1 MNELQVAA
9 EFEGSH
15 EAREALADL
24 QQAGFDARLTPEP
37 PAHLKPRA
45 GRSLGLGML
54 LGTLIGILLTAALV
68 LLAYFVVPYRQHLH
82 LLPVVIGALIIGG
95 IVGGVVGH
103 MLGSVIAL
111 HAVSEAPTAGE
122 ATLMPVVIVRTTRR
136 DDAQS
141 ILERHGGR
149 LRLA

>member
-1 MNELQVAA
+1 MTELQVAA
-9 EFEGSH
+9 VFERPE

-24 QQAGFDARLTPEP
+24 EREGFRARLTPEP
-37 PAHLKPRA
+37 PPHIKPRA
-45 GRSLGLGML
+45 GRSLGLGMVAGTV
-54 LGTLIGILLTAALV
+54 LGALLTIGMG
-68 LLAYFVVPYRQHLH
+68 LLAYALVPYVHHPHLYRV
-82 LLPVVIGALIIGG
+82 LIGGAIIGA

-111 HAVSEAPTAGE
+111 HAVSEAPAAGE
-122 ATLMPVVIVRTTRR
+122 REQLPVVIVQTTRR
-136 DDAQS
+136 DDARG

>member
-1 MNELQVAA
+1 MTELQVAA
-9 EFEGSH
+9 VFERPE

-24 QQAGFDARLTPEP
+24 EREGFHARLTPEP
-37 PAHLKPRA
+37 PAHIKPRA
-45 GRSLGLGML
+45 GRSLGLGMVAGTV
-54 LGTLIGILLTAALV
+54 LGALLTAGIV
-68 LLAYFVVPYRQHLH
+68 LLAYAVVPYVHHPPGYSVL
-82 LLPVVIGALIIGG
+82 IGAAIIGA

-111 HAVSEAPTAGE
+111 HAVSEAPVVDE
-122 ATLMPVVIVRTTRR
+122 RELQPVVIVQTARR
-136 DDAQS
+136 DDARS